1 MDADG
6 LRLFFCQALA
16 DRKKSFGRLKRR
28 PYRIPESLFLF
39 GVFVVI
45 HQIEYFLGFLSE
57 SLPSPSQQLFACCS
71 RRRRGRPAR
80 SCRRVSV
87 NARVQDHSNLIRT
100 SQF

>member
-45 HQIEYFLGFLSE
+45 PIHQIEYLTVFPWISLGISPFPQPTTFCMLLE
-57 SLPSPSQQLFACCS
+57 TAQGEVCAQLPPCVCKCTSS
-71 RRRRGRPAR
+71 R
-80 SCRRVSV
+80 SFKL
-87 NARVQDHSNLIRT
+87 N
-100 SQF
+100 